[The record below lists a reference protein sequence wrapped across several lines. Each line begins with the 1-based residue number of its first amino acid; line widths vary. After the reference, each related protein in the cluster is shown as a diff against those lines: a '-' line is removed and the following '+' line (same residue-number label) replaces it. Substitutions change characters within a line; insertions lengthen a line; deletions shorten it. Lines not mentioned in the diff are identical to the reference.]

1 MKMIFTRKHVTLTV
15 AFFVLNKLLTYCGF
29 VDQNWQYD
37 IVRKHTL
44 IDIFKY

>member
-1 MKMIFTRKHVTLTV
+1 MIFTRTQVTLTV
-15 AFFVLNKLLTYCGF
+15 AVFFLVLNKLLTYCGF

-37 IVRKHTL
+37 IVRKHTR